1 MTALRN
7 ASSKIRREL
16 PKNWSRH
23 LAQSRPL
30 ATAACRQTAPAT
42 TGTATVNQENSTL
55 QQTQTE
61 IEPTKPT
68 SVSLDELFGDM
79 PPLAYPDSFKV
90 ECLSDPEAMNKRIA
104 ELVWYDKTLVNLM
117 RGY

>member
-1 MTALRN
+1 M
-7 ASSKIRREL
+7 
-16 PKNWSRH
+16 
-23 LAQSRPL
+23 
-30 ATAACRQTAPAT
+30 ATAACKQAAPAT

-61 IEPTKPT
+61 IEPIKPT
-68 SVSLDELFGDM
+68 PVSLDELFGDM

-90 ECLSDPEAMNKRIA
+90 ECLSNPEAMNKRIA